1 MKRAAIFLI
10 FSLIWT
16 AFLPTSGNE
25 LVNGSLIGTDLVRSD
40 LIGIDLNDVDVDVDS
55 LFLNANKLYQQDDYE
70 PALEEYNAVVLSGF
84 ESADLYYNMGN
95 AAYRS
100 NSIGHAILY
109 YEKALKLE
117 PAHEDAIH
125 NLDFVSRYR
134 LDAFDEVPVL
144 FLGAWI
150 KGFIHLFPEQAWS
163 ILALIFFM
171 MILTGLLVYLFS
183 RHIVVKKTGFIS
195 GLVAVMLF
203 GITISSA
210 LCTHRNIVNP
220 DAAII
225 LAPSVVVRSTPSESG
240 TELFILHEG
249 TKIKVNEEVSGWQNI
264 KVIDGRE
271 GWIMTGDFESI

>member
-1 MKRAAIFLI
+1 
-10 FSLIWT
+10 
-16 AFLPTSGNE
+16 
-25 LVNGSLIGTDLVRSD
+25 
-40 LIGIDLNDVDVDVDS
+40 
-55 LFLNANKLYQQDDYE
+55 
-70 PALEEYNAVVLSGF
+70 
-84 ESADLYYNMGN
+84 DLYYNMGN

-144 FLGAWI
+144 FLGIWI
-150 KGFIHLFPEQAWS
+150 KGFIQLFPEQTWS
-163 ILALIFFM
+163 ILALFFFI

-183 RHIVVKKTGFIS
+183 RHIVIKKTGFIS
-195 GLVAVMLF
+195 GLVALLLF
-203 GITISSA
+203 VIIFSSA
-210 LCTHRNIVNP
+210 LSTHRSIVNP
-220 DAAII
+220 DTAII
-225 LAPSVVVRSTPSESG
+225 LAPSVVVRSSPSESG

-249 TKIKVNEEVSGWQNI
+249 TKTKLKEVVSGWQNI

-271 GWIMTGDFESI
+271 GWIMAGDFESI